1 MTKDQVAERLQIARR
16 AAGFT
21 DAAEAAAALGVAYP
35 TYAAHENATRGIRPE
50 AASKYARRYK
60 VSLDWLL
67 EGRGAGPAQRAATS
81 VGEEPRMVPVKGYV
95 QAGAWAETWEWSDD
109 EVYSVPVPDDPAF
122 RPFGLHAAETRG
134 PSMNK
139 RYPEKT
145 VLVFTDLI
153 ETGAQLELGKRY
165 IVERERADGMREAT
179 VKTLWRDE
187 SGKIWL
193 LPESDDP
200 RFQEPIPI
208 DGGEDDTVRVVGRVV
223 YAVSK
228 E

>member
-1 MTKDQVAERLQIARR
+1 MENELQKIVSRRLDEL
-16 AAGFT
+16 GLGPV
-21 DAAEAAAALGVAYP
+21 EAATRAGLERTYIRDIVQGKKLSVRTDKLESLARALQLDAKDLGL
-35 TYAAHENATRGIRPE
+35 
-50 AASKYARRYK
+50 SK
-60 VSLDWLL
+60 
-67 EGRGAGPAQRAATS
+67 ATS
-81 VGEEPRMVPVKGYV
+81 VSGDSAVRRVPVKGFV
-95 QAGAWAETWEWSDD
+95 QAGHWAETWEWSDD
-109 EVYSVPVPDDPAF
+109 DVYSVPVPDDPAF

-165 IVERERADGMREAT
+165 IVERERADGLREAT
-179 VKTLWRDE
+179 VKTLWRDDG
-187 SGKIWL
+187 GKIWL
-193 LPESDDP
+193 LPESEDP

>member
-1 MTKDQVAERLQIARR
+1 MIKDQVAERLQIARK
-16 AAGFT
+16 AAGFS

-35 TYAAHENATRGIRPE
+35 TYAAHENASRGIRPE
-50 AASKYARRYK
+50 AATKYARRYR

-67 EGRGAGPAQRAATS
+67 EGKGAGPAQRQVKS
-81 VGEEPRMVPVKGYV
+81 GELEPRMVYVKGYV
-95 QAGAWAETWEWSDD
+95 QAGEWAETWEWGDD
-109 EVYSVPVPDDPAF
+109 EVYSVPVPDDPAL
-122 RPFGLHAAETRG
+122 RPFELHAAETRG

-153 ETGAQLELGKRY
+153 ETGAHLELGRRY

-187 SGKIWL
+187 AGKVWL
-193 LPESDDP
+193 LPESTDP
-200 RFQEPIPI
+200 RYQEPIPI

-223 YAVSK
+223 YAVSR

>member
-1 MTKDQVAERLQIARR
+1 MRVLAAAGL
-16 AAGFT
+16 AAGFAST
-21 DAAEAAAALGVAYP
+21 SAAAAALGVAYP
-35 TYAAHENATRGIRPE
+35 TDAAHENASRGIRPD
-50 AASKYARRYK
+50 AASKYARKYK

-67 EGRGAGPAQRAATS
+67 EGRGAGPAQRPARTAQDL
-81 VGEEPRMVPVKGYV
+81 EPRMVPVKGFV
-95 QAGAWAETWEWSDD
+95 QAGHYAETWEWSDD

-122 RPFGLHAAETRG
+122 RSFGLHAAETRG

-165 IVERERADGMREAT
+165 IVERERADGLREAT
-179 VKTLWRDE
+179 VKTLWRDD

-193 LPESDDP
+193 LPESNDP
-200 RFQEPIPI
+200 LFQEPIPI